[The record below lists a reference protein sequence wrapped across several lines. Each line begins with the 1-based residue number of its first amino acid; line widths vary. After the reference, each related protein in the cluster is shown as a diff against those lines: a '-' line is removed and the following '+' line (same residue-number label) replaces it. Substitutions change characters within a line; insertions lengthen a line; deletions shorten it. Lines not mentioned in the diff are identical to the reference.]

1 MQNFDPIKTDFTD
14 LDKIIGGL
22 YPGEL
27 VVIGAGPSIG
37 KTSFLASLIRNITLK
52 HEKKG
57 LLFTLSKP
65 VEAFRLYLISSISG
79 ISYFKIEY
87 PEGLGKYEGLKKDE
101 QEFLKMISFEVSN
114 LQMFIDDTYEKNIN
128 DLCESAR
135 KMIRD
140 VGVEI
145 IYIDNIN
152 DLSTDDVYSSW
163 SFVICEVITK
173 LKQLAK
179 ELNVPIVG
187 TTNACGVG
195 YSHHPPSLSSLHPS
209 IIDKADVILLL
220 NRPRTEEALSYPAS
234 LNIAKNIYGDTG
246 EIKIT
251 FFPETICFDNFD
263 MTSENGL

>member
-1 MQNFDPIKTDFTD
+1 MQNLDPIKTGFTD

-65 VEAFRLYLISSISG
+65 VEAFRFDLISSVSG
-79 ISYFKIEY
+79 IPYFKIRY
-87 PEGLGKYEGLKKDE
+87 PEKLKERFRLTKDE

-114 LQMFIDDTYEKNIN
+114 LPMFIDDTQDKNIN

-152 DLSTDDVYSSW
+152 YLSTDDVYSSW
-163 SFVICEVITK
+163 GFVICEVMTK

-187 TTNACGVG
+187 TANACGVG
-195 YSHHPPSLSSLHPS
+195 YSHRPPSLSSLHPS
-209 IIDKADVILLL
+209 IIDNADVILLL
-220 NRPRTEEALSYPAS
+220 NRPRTNEELSYPAS

-246 EIKIT
+246 EIKII
-251 FFPETICFDNFD
+251 FLPETICFDNLD
-263 MTSENGL
+263 ITSENG

>member
-1 MQNFDPIKTDFTD
+1 MQNLDPIETGFTD

-57 LLFTLSKP
+57 LLFTLLKP

-79 ISYFKIEY
+79 ILPFIISY
-87 PEGLGKYEGLKKDE
+87 PERLGKSERLTKDE

-114 LQMFIDDTYEKNIN
+114 LPMFIDDTQDKNIN

-152 DLSTDDVYSSW
+152 YLSTDDVYSSW
-163 SFVICEVITK
+163 GFVICEVMTK

-187 TTNACGVG
+187 TTYACGVG
-195 YSHHPPSLSSLHPS
+195 YSHRPPSLSSLHPS
-209 IIDKADVILLL
+209 ITDKADVILLL
-220 NRPRTEEALSYPAS
+220 NRPRTEEVLSYPAS

-251 FFPETICFDNFD
+251 FFPKTICFDNFD
-263 MTSENGL
+263 ITSENGL